1 MSRLLERLQGLETAS
16 TGDHEVLQ
24 QLSRDRLLLERRKWL
39 EVLRKSLSNVVRI
52 QSTLS
57 SAAEWQ
63 SAEAPEVACP
73 LIHTDFRDE
82 ECQTEDQPDH
92 SSPEKEEPA
101 PNCELRSVD
110 NNNND
115 DINSDDN
122 NHDTYNDDNHAVIFR
137 VRSCPN
143 VHLWQGYES
152 EMCPEAETE
161 KKLEESLDFDLN
173 QLKYCLE
180 TDIIDDFVVL

>member
-1 MSRLLERLQGLETAS
+1 MKAVVAAFNQEKALVGAFS
-16 TGDHEVLQ
+16 VLTNLRM
-24 QLSRDRLLLERRKWL
+24 QLFEAL
-39 EVLRKSLSNVVRI
+39 VRI
-52 QSTLS
+52 QNTLS

-122 NHDTYNDDNHAVIFR
+122 NHDTYNDDNHTVIFR

-143 VHLWQGYES
+143 VHLWQGHES

-180 TDIIDDFVVL
+180 TDIIDDFVVLWLILW